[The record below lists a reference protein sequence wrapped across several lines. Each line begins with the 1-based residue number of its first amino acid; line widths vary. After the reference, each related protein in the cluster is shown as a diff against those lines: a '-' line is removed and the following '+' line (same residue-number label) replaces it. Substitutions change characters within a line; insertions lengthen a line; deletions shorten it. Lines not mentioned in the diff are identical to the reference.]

1 MIRWHRHLLLI
12 LPCSVIVYVAATFVP
27 VFRGIN
33 FVNAAQRGNYA
44 SVSFSLDH
52 GVNPDIH
59 GIEGLTAM
67 MCAARRGDSRMVA
80 LLLSHGA
87 NPDRGLMSAVIGNHP
102 NILRQLLNTGAT
114 TRTKRAIALKYA
126 LQDGKPDCA
135 QTLTHYTPNNLARQ
149 Q

>member
-1 MIRWHRHLLLI
+1 MTRWHRHLPLI
-12 LPCSVIVYVAATFVP
+12 LLCSFIVYITATFVP

-33 FVNAAQRGNYA
+33 FVNAAQCGNYA
-44 SVSFSLDH
+44 SVSFSLEH

-67 MCAARRGDSRMVA
+67 MCAARHGDSRMVA

-87 NPDRGLMSAVIGNHP
+87 KPDRGLMSAVAGNHP

-114 TRTKRAIALKYA
+114 THAKRAVALEYA
-126 LQDGKPDCA
+126 LHDGKPDCA
-135 QTLTHYTPNNLARQ
+135 KVLTNNNSDNLARQ
-149 Q
+149 